1 MAQVTSHPK
10 RDRGTRAARG
20 HSRGVVYV
28 EFLIAFIPLF
38 LLFLGTCQLVLL
50 TSARL
55 IVSHAAATAVRSA
68 IVVLEDT
75 ADDYGGAPR
84 GNLSKGKS
92 TSFDWSGLLG
102 RLGMQS
108 AGANSY
114 SNSSSKDTSKAVVQ
128 HGARMTAIRLA
139 ATTPLLTL
147 APRMDSMGSTD
158 TLEKN
163 LVSDS
168 ATQLAFAYGYTEAA
182 AAVVVKSSESNDA
195 LAYDPIDSK
204 GSVTVEVTY
213 LYYCGVPVV
222 RGLIC
227 RSLSYLLDSHADSD
241 DAKKAER
248 LSQFAN
254 PRVLTALGS
263 SSGRYTILT
272 GQATLTNQGANYLTA
287 ENSP

>member
-1 MAQVTSHPK
+1 MAQLGLTT
-10 RDRGTRAARG
+10 RGNLSLRG
-20 HSRGVVYV
+20 LRLDCRGVVYV
-28 EFLIAFIPLF
+28 EFLLAFIPLF

-50 TSARL
+50 TSARV

-92 TSFDWSGLLG
+92 GSFDWKGLLG
-102 RLGMQS
+102 RLGMGNTGMAS
-108 AGANSY
+108 SSS
-114 SNSSSKDTSKAVVQ
+114 SNSSKASVQ

-147 APRMDSMGSTD
+147 APRMDSTGSND

-168 ATQLAFAYGYTEAA
+168 AAQLAFAYGYTEAA
-182 AAVVVKSSESNDA
+182 AAVVVKSSESSDA
-195 LAYDPIDSK
+195 LAYDPVDSK

-213 LYYCGVPVV
+213 LYHCGVPVV

-227 RSLSYLLDSHADSD
+227 RSLSHLLDSHADSD
-241 DAKKAER
+241 DTKKAER

-254 PRVLTALGS
+254 PRVLMALGS
-263 SSGRYTILT
+263 SSARYTILT
-272 GQATLTNQGANYLTA
+272 GQATLTNQGANYLAA

>member
-1 MAQVTSHPK
+1 VAQLAPRPEKVPSIL
-10 RDRGTRAARG
+10 TRRCRC
-20 HSRGVVYV
+20 RGVVYV

-38 LLFLGTCQLVLL
+38 LLFLGTCQLILL
-50 TSARL
+50 TAAR
-55 IVSHAAATAVRSA
+55 VVVCHAAVTATRSA

-84 GNLSKGKS
+84 GDLSRGKS
-92 TSFDWSGLLG
+92 ASFDWNALLG
-102 RLGMQS
+102 RLGV
-108 AGANSY
+108 ANNGANSY
-114 SNSSSKDTSKAVVQ
+114 FPSSSRDTSKTAVQ
-128 HGARMTAIRLA
+128 HGARMAAIRLA

-147 APRMDSMGSTD
+147 APRMDSIGSND
-158 TLEKN
+158 TLERS

-168 ATQLAFAYGYTEAA
+168 GAQLAYAYGYTEAA
-182 AAVVVKSSESNDA
+182 AAVVVKSSESSDA
-195 LAYDPIDSK
+195 LAYDPIDPR

-213 LYYCGVPVV
+213 LYHCGVPVV

-227 RSLSYLLDSHADSD
+227 RSLSYLLDSHADGAD
-241 DAKKAER
+241 TKNAER

-254 PRVLTALGS
+254 PRVVTALAS

-272 GQATLTNQGANYLTA
+272 GQATLTNQGANYLSA

>member
-1 MAQVTSHPK
+1 MAQLGFKGEENLSL
-10 RDRGTRAARG
+10 RGL
-20 HSRGVVYV
+20 HLDCRGVVYV
-28 EFLIAFIPLF
+28 EFLLAFIPLF

-50 TSARL
+50 TSARV

-92 TSFDWSGLLG
+92 GSFDWQGLLG
-102 RLGMQS
+102 RLGMGN
-108 AGANSY
+108 AGTASSS
-114 SNSSSKDTSKAVVQ
+114 SNSSKASVQ

-147 APRMDSMGSTD
+147 APRMDSMGSND
-158 TLEKN
+158 TLEKT

-168 ATQLAFAYGYTEAA
+168 AAQLAFAYGYTEAA
-182 AAVVVKSSESNDA
+182 AAVVVKSSESGDA
-195 LAYDPIDSK
+195 LAHDPIDSK

-213 LYYCGVPVV
+213 LYHCGVPVV

-241 DAKKAER
+241 DTKKAER

-263 SSGRYTILT
+263 SSGRYAFLT